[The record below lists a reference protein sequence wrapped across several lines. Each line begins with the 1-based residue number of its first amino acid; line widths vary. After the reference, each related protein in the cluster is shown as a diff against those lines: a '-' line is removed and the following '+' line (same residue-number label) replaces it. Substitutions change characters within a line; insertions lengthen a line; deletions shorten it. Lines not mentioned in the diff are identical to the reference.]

1 MAEKV
6 FLPGG
11 IKERLEDLR
20 NRRKLTLKEVAEK
33 TGIDYST
40 LSRIENG
47 NVKKVGDDVLLKLA
61 RFFGVSTD
69 FLLGI
74 TDVPDKKNYTIE
86 ELGLTSDAARNLYTG
101 SVNNRVINLLLAHPD
116 FGTLTNRIADYLDD
130 TLAAGIAAQN
140 QLYDSVSD
148 LMMRIGKEEKS
159 LRQAAT
165 TQAKEAKALRRK
177 LYADEL
183 AQIETLFKSI
193 LSSIKIETLFKS
205 ILSSIKKEHP
215 TGKPEAAKAMTKDAF
230 DKMRSDLT
238 KGGSAAEILKVQ
250 PEQITAYLAESMSIM
265 DGVSEEMKENLSRTL
280 LPFFK
285 KPGKSG

>member
-20 NRRKLTLKEVAEK
+20 NRRKLTLKDVSEK

-47 NVKKVGDDVLLKLA
+47 NVKKVGDDALLKLA

-86 ELGLTSDAARNLYTG
+86 ELCLTPDSARNLYSG
-101 SVNNRVINLLLAHPD
+101 AVDSRVINLLLEHPD

-130 TLAAGIAAQN
+130 RMAAGIAAQN
-140 QLYDSVSD
+140 QLSRKRRLCVGSS
-148 LMMRIGKEEKS
+148 MRTNSRKLKPCLSRFFPPSKKS
-159 LRQAAT
+159 IRLASRR
-165 TQAKEAKALRRK
+165 RRK
-177 LYADEL
+177 L
-183 AQIETLFKSI
+183 
-193 LSSIKIETLFKS
+193 
-205 ILSSIKKEHP
+205 
-215 TGKPEAAKAMTKDAF
+215 
-230 DKMRSDLT
+230 
-238 KGGSAAEILKVQ
+238 
-250 PEQITAYLAESMSIM
+250 
-265 DGVSEEMKENLSRTL
+265 
-280 LPFFK
+280 
-285 KPGKSG
+285 

>member
-1 MAEKV
+1 MAEMDY
-6 FLPGG
+6 LPGG
-11 IKERLEDLR
+11 IRERMEDLR

-74 TDVPDKKNYTIE
+74 TNVPDKKNYTIE
-86 ELGLTSDAARNLYTG
+86 ELGLTPEAARNLYTG
-101 SVNNRVINLLLAHPD
+101 AIENRVINLLLVHPD
-116 FGTLTNRIADYLDD
+116 FATLTNRIADYLDD
-130 TLAAGIAAQN
+130 RMAAGIAAQN

-148 LMMRIGKEEKS
+148 LMMRIGKEEKA

-193 LSSIKIETLFKS
+193 LSSIK
-205 ILSSIKKEHP
+205 KEHS

-230 DKMRSDLT
+230 DKMRSELT

-265 DGVSEEMKENLSRTL
+265 DGVTEEMKENLSRSL

>member
-1 MAEKV
+1 MAEKDY
-6 FLPGG
+6 LPGG

-20 NRRKLTLKEVAEK
+20 NRRKLTLKELSEK
-33 TGIDYST
+33 TGVDYST

-86 ELGLTSDAARNLYTG
+86 ELGLTPEAARNLYTG
-101 SVNNRVINLLLAHPD
+101 AVDSRVINLLLAHPE

-130 TLAAGIAAQN
+130 TMAAGIAAQN
-140 QLYDSVSD
+140 QLYDSVGN
-148 LMMRIGKEEKS
+148 LMMRIGKEGKS

-165 TQAKEAKALRRK
+165 AQAKEAKSLRRK

-183 AQIETLFKSI
+183 AQIESLFKSI
-193 LSSIKIETLFKS
+193 LSSVKKS
-205 ILSSIKKEHP
+205 AP
-215 TGKPEAAKAMTKDAF
+215 TGKTEKAKSMTKEAF
-230 DKMRSDLT
+230 DHMVSELT
-238 KGGSAAEILKVQ
+238 RGGSVAEILKVK
-250 PEQITAYLAESMSIM
+250 PEEITGLIAKSLAITN
-265 DGVSEEMKENLSRTL
+265 GASEEEQALVAKTL
-280 LPFFK
+280 LPFFPK
-285 KPGKSG
+285 GKTG

>member
-20 NRRKLTLKEVAEK
+20 NRRKLTLKELSEK
-33 TGIDYST
+33 SGVDYST

-74 TDVPDKKNYTIE
+74 TNVPDKKNYTIE
-86 ELGLTSDAARNLYTG
+86 ELGLTPDAARNLYTG
-101 SVNNRVINLLLAHPD
+101 AVDSCVINLLLAHPD

-130 TLAAGIAAQN
+130 TMAAGIAAQN
-140 QLYDSVSD
+140 QFYDSVSD
-148 LMMRIGKEEKS
+148 LMTKIGKEDKTR
-159 LRQAAT
+159 RQAAI
-165 TQAKEAKALRRK
+165 TQAKEARSLRRK

-183 AQIETLFKSI
+183 AQIESLFKG
-193 LSSIKIETLFKS
+193 
-205 ILSSIKKEHP
+205 ILSSIKKSAP
-215 TGKPEAAKAMTKDAF
+215 TGKTEIAKAMTKEAF
-230 DKMRSDLT
+230 DRMVSEVT
-238 KGGSAAEILKVQ
+238 KGGSVVEVLKVE
-250 PEQITAYLAESMSIM
+250 PEEITRLIAQSLAITN
-265 DGVSEEMKENLSRTL
+265 GASEEEKALVAKTL
-280 LPFFK
+280 LPFFPK
-285 KPGKSG
+285 GKTG

>member
-1 MAEKV
+1 MAEAEY
-6 FLPGG
+6 LPGG
-11 IKERLEDLR
+11 IKERVEDLR

-33 TGIDYST
+33 TGIDYSA

-74 TDVPDKKNYTIE
+74 TNVPDKKNYTIE
-86 ELGLTSDAARNLYTG
+86 ELGLTPEAARNLYTG
-101 SVNNRVINLLLAHPD
+101 AIENRVINLLLVHPD
-116 FGTLTNRIADYLDD
+116 FATLTNRIADYLDD
-130 TLAAGIAAQN
+130 RMAAGIAAQN
-140 QLYDSVSD
+140 QLYDSVSE
-148 LMMRIGKEEKS
+148 LMMRIGKEEKA

-193 LSSIKIETLFKS
+193 LSSIK
-205 ILSSIKKEHP
+205 KEHA

-265 DGVSEEMKENLSRTL
+265 DGVTEEMKENLSRSL

>member
-1 MAEKV
+1 MAEMEY
-6 FLPGG
+6 LPGG
-11 IKERLEDLR
+11 IRERMEDLR
-20 NRRKLTLKEVAEK
+20 NRRKLTLKEVSEK

-40 LSRIENG
+40 LSRIESG

-74 TDVPDKKNYTIE
+74 TNVPDKKNYTIE
-86 ELGLTSDAARNLYTG
+86 ELDLTPEAARNLYTG
-101 SVNNRVINLLLAHPD
+101 AIENRVINLLLVHPD
-116 FGTLTNRIADYLDD
+116 FATLTNRIADYLDD
-130 TLAAGIAAQN
+130 RMAAGIAAQN

-148 LMMRIGKEEKS
+148 LMTRIGKEEKS

-165 TQAKEAKALRRK
+165 SQAKEAKSLRRK

-183 AQIETLFKSI
+183 TQIETLFK
-193 LSSIKIETLFKS
+193 T
-205 ILSSIKKEHP
+205 ILSSIKKAHP

-230 DKMRSDLT
+230 DKMRSELT
-238 KGGSAAEILKVQ
+238 KGGAAAEILKVQ
-250 PEQITAYLAESMSIM
+250 PEQITAYLAESMSVM
-265 DGVSEEMKENLSRTL
+265 DGVSEEMKANLSRSL
-280 LPFFK
+280 LPFFR

>member
-1 MAEKV
+1 MAEMEY
-6 FLPGG
+6 LPGG
-11 IKERLEDLR
+11 IRERMEDLR

-61 RFFGVSTD
+61 RFFGVSAD

-74 TDVPDKKNYTIE
+74 TNVPDKKNYTIE
-86 ELGLTSDAARNLYTG
+86 ELGLTPEAARNLYTG
-101 SVNNRVINLLLAHPD
+101 AIENRVINLLLVYPD
-116 FGTLTNRIADYLDD
+116 FATLTNRIADYLDD
-130 TLAAGIAAQN
+130 RMAAGIAAQN
-140 QLYDSVSD
+140 QLYDSISE
-148 LMMRIGKEEKS
+148 LMMRIGKEEKA

-165 TQAKEAKALRRK
+165 AQAKEAKALRRK

-183 AQIETLFKSI
+183 TQIETLFK
-193 LSSIKIETLFKS
+193 T
-205 ILSSIKKEHP
+205 ILSSIKKAHP
-215 TGKPEAAKAMTKDAF
+215 TGKPEAAKAMIKDAF
-230 DKMRSDLT
+230 DKMRSELT
-238 KGGSAAEILKVQ
+238 KGGAAAEILKVQ

-265 DGVSEEMKENLSRTL
+265 DGVSEEMKENLSKSL

>member
-1 MAEKV
+1 MAEAEY
-6 FLPGG
+6 LPGG
-11 IKERLEDLR
+11 IRERMEDLR
-20 NRRKLTLKEVAEK
+20 NRRKLTLKEVSEK

-74 TDVPDKKNYTIE
+74 TNVPDKKNYTIE
-86 ELGLTSDAARNLYTG
+86 ELGLTPEAARNLYTG
-101 SVNNRVINLLLAHPD
+101 AVDNRVINLLLVHPD
-116 FGTLTNRIADYLDD
+116 FATLTNRIADYLDD
-130 TLAAGIAAQN
+130 RMAAGIAAQN

-148 LMMRIGKEEKS
+148 LMMRIGKEEKA

-165 TQAKEAKALRRK
+165 TQAKEAMALRRK

-193 LSSIKIETLFKS
+193 LSSIK
-205 ILSSIKKEHP
+205 KEHP
-215 TGKPEAAKAMTKDAF
+215 TDKPEAAKAMTKDAF

-265 DGVSEEMKENLSRTL
+265 DGVTEEMKENLSKSL

>member
-20 NRRKLTLKEVAEK
+20 NRCKLTLKEVAEK

-74 TDVPDKKNYTIE
+74 TNVPDKKNYTIE
-86 ELGLTSDAARNLYTG
+86 ELGLTPEAARNLYTG
-101 SVNNRVINLLLAHPD
+101 AVDNRVINLLVHPD
-116 FGTLTNRIADYLDD
+116 FATLTNRIADYLDD
-130 TLAAGIAAQN
+130 RMASGIAAQN
-140 QLYDSVSD
+140 QLYDSISE
-148 LMMRIGKEEKS
+148 LMMRIGKEEKA

-183 AQIETLFKSI
+183 TQIETLFKTI
-193 LSSIKIETLFKS
+193 LSSIKR
-205 ILSSIKKEHP
+205 EHP

-238 KGGSAAEILKVQ
+238 KGGAAAEILKVQ

-265 DGVSEEMKENLSRTL
+265 DGVTEEMKENLSRSL
-280 LPFFK
+280 LPFFM

>member
-1 MAEKV
+1 MAEMDY
-6 FLPGG
+6 LPGG

-74 TDVPDKKNYTIE
+74 TNVPDKKNYTIE
-86 ELGLTSDAARNLYTG
+86 ELGLN
-101 SVNNRVINLLLAHPD
+101 PD

-148 LMMRIGKEEKS
+148 LMMRIGKEEKA

-183 AQIETLFKSI
+183 AQ
-193 LSSIKIETLFKS
+193 IETLFKS

-265 DGVSEEMKENLSRTL
+265 DGVTEEMKENLSRSL

>member
-1 MAEKV
+1 MAKIEY
-6 FLPGG
+6 LPGG
-11 IKERLEDLR
+11 IRERMEDLR

-74 TDVPDKKNYTIE
+74 TNVPDKKNYTIE
-86 ELGLTSDAARNLYTG
+86 ELGLNPEAARNLYTG
-101 SVNNRVINLLLAHPD
+101 AVDNRVINLLLVHPD
-116 FGTLTNRIADYLDD
+116 FATLTNRIADYLDD
-130 TLAAGIAAQN
+130 RMAAGIAAQN

-148 LMMRIGKEEKS
+148 LMMRIGKEEKA

-183 AQIETLFKSI
+183 AL
-193 LSSIKIETLFKS
+193 IETLFKS

-215 TGKPEAAKAMTKDAF
+215 TGKPETAKAMTKDAF
-230 DKMRSDLT
+230 DKMRSELT
-238 KGGSAAEILKVQ
+238 KGGSTAEILKVQ

-265 DGVSEEMKENLSRTL
+265 DGVTEEMKENLSRSL

>member
-1 MAEKV
+1 MAEMDY
-6 FLPGG
+6 LPGG
-11 IKERLEDLR
+11 IRERMEDLR

-74 TDVPDKKNYTIE
+74 TNVPDKKNYTIE
-86 ELGLTSDAARNLYTG
+86 ELGLTPEAARNLYTG
-101 SVNNRVINLLLAHPD
+101 AIENRVINLLLVHPD
-116 FGTLTNRIADYLDD
+116 FATLTNRIADYLDD
-130 TLAAGIAAQN
+130 RMAAGIAAQN
-140 QLYDSVSD
+140 QLYDSVSE
-148 LMMRIGKEEKS
+148 LMMRIGKEEKA

-193 LSSIKIETLFKS
+193 LSSIK
-205 ILSSIKKEHP
+205 KEHS

-230 DKMRSDLT
+230 DKMRSELT

-265 DGVSEEMKENLSRTL
+265 DGVTEEMKENLSKSL

>member
-1 MAEKV
+1 MAEMDY
-6 FLPGG
+6 LPGG
-11 IKERLEDLR
+11 IRERMEDLR
-20 NRRKLTLKEVAEK
+20 NRRKLTLKEVSEK
-33 TGIDYST
+33 TGTDYST

-74 TDVPDKKNYTIE
+74 TNVPDKKNYTIE
-86 ELGLTSDAARNLYTG
+86 ELGLTPEAARNLYTG
-101 SVNNRVINLLLAHPD
+101 AIENRVINLLLVHPD
-116 FGTLTNRIADYLDD
+116 FATLTNRIADYLDD
-130 TLAAGIAAQN
+130 RMAAGIAAQN
-140 QLYDSVSD
+140 QLYDSVSE
-148 LMMRIGKEEKS
+148 LMMRIGKEEKA

-193 LSSIKIETLFKS
+193 LSSIK
-205 ILSSIKKEHP
+205 KEHS

-230 DKMRSDLT
+230 DKMRSELT

-265 DGVSEEMKENLSRTL
+265 DGVTEEMKENLSRSL

>member
-1 MAEKV
+1 MAETEY
-6 FLPGG
+6 LPGG
-11 IKERLEDLR
+11 IRERMEDLR
-20 NRRKLTLKEVAEK
+20 NRRKLTLKEVTEK

-47 NVKKVGDDVLLKLA
+47 NVKKVGDDVLMKLA

-74 TDVPDKKNYTIE
+74 TNVPDKKNYTIE
-86 ELGLTSDAARNLYTG
+86 ELGLTPEAARNLYSG
-101 SVNNRVINLLLAHPD
+101 AIENRVINLLLVHPD
-116 FGTLTNRIADYLDD
+116 FATLTNRIADYLDD
-130 TLAAGIAAQN
+130 RMAAGIAAQN

-148 LMMRIGKEEKS
+148 LMMQIGKEEKA

-193 LSSIKIETLFKS
+193 LP
-205 ILSSIKKEHP
+205 SIKKEHP

-230 DKMRSDLT
+230 DKMRSELT
-238 KGGSAAEILKVQ
+238 KGGAAAEILKVQ

-265 DGVSEEMKENLSRTL
+265 DGVSEEMKENLSRSL

>member
-1 MAEKV
+1 MIRGVLHMAEMEY
-6 FLPGG
+6 LPGG
-11 IKERLEDLR
+11 IRERMEDLR

-74 TDVPDKKNYTIE
+74 TNVPDKKNYTIE
-86 ELGLTSDAARNLYTG
+86 ELGLTPEAARNLYTG
-101 SVNNRVINLLLAHPD
+101 AIENRVINLLLVHPD
-116 FGTLTNRIADYLDD
+116 FATLTNRIADYLDD
-130 TLAAGIAAQN
+130 RMAAGIAAQN

-148 LMMRIGKEEKS
+148 LMMRIGKEEKA

-183 AQIETLFKSI
+183 TQIETLFK
-193 LSSIKIETLFKS
+193 T

-230 DKMRSDLT
+230 DKMRSELT
-238 KGGSAAEILKVQ
+238 KGGAAAERPKI
-250 PEQITAYLAESMSIM
+250 
-265 DGVSEEMKENLSRTL
+265 
-280 LPFFK
+280 
-285 KPGKSG
+285 

>member
-1 MAEKV
+1 MAETEY
-6 FLPGG
+6 LPGG
-11 IKERLEDLR
+11 IRERMEDLR

-74 TDVPDKKNYTIE
+74 TNVPDKKNYTIE
-86 ELGLTSDAARNLYTG
+86 ELGLTPEAARNLYTG
-101 SVNNRVINLLLAHPD
+101 AIENRVINLLLVHPD
-116 FGTLTNRIADYLDD
+116 FATLTNRIADYLDD
-130 TLAAGIAAQN
+130 RMAAGIAAQN
-140 QLYDSVSD
+140 QLYDSVSE
-148 LMMRIGKEEKS
+148 LMMRIGKEEKA
-159 LRQAAT
+159 LRQAAI
-165 TQAKEAKALRRK
+165 TQAKEAKSLRRK
-177 LYADEL
+177 LYADQL
-183 AQIETLFKSI
+183 AQIDALFKSI
-193 LSSIKIETLFKS
+193 LSSLE
-205 ILSSIKKEHP
+205 KEHP

-265 DGVSEEMKENLSRTL
+265 DGVTEEMKENLSRSL